1 MADKIPWG
9 WLMTM
14 AWRDG
19 RSGLKRLSLFM
30 GSIVLGIAGLVAI
43 QNFGLTL
50 EDTISGQSQE
60 LMGADYQVDTNKP
73 PSQTLLDSLQYLPG
87 TLAREVN
94 LATMISFPNREGTRL
109 VRLRG
114 IDTGYPFY
122 GQLKTNPAAAS
133 ENYIQWGGALLDP
146 TLMTQYNIKP
156 GDYVNLGNLS
166 LPVAGALEL
175 APGNSGAVTSVAPV
189 VWIPFELIQETGLIQ
204 PGSRVGYNFYFAVS
218 PETDLTAIHENWD
231 AFVNRNEADI
241 DIHTETGQRLGR
253 RFQNVGQFLKLVAFI
268 ALLLGCLGIASSV
281 NIYMKEKRQFIAI
294 LKCLGTSQRNSF
306 LIFLI
311 QIGSIGFIGG
321 VLGTIFGLLAQQAF
335 PLVVQDFLP
344 LEIAWSVHWDPVV
357 LGLFLGLAMALLFG
371 LLPLLNT
378 LLISPLAAL
387 RIGEE
392 PSRLSGKFVVVLV
405 LILFLVLWGVSA
417 GLLDSALGALVFL
430 LGLATTLGVLSVL
443 ALGIMWV
450 IRNFFPHSW
459 SFEWRQSLLNLFRPN
474 NQTLVLVLA
483 IGIGSFLISILYFTQ
498 DLLLAQANFEDQ
510 RSTANLILLDVQ
522 SEQQNA
528 VENTLRDNAF
538 PVIENIPI
546 VTMRLASIKERSVQ
560 DLRRDSVS
568 GINPWILSHEFRVTY
583 RDALIAS
590 ETLKEGQWVTQ
601 YSGELPIPISL
612 SDNVARDAQVTL
624 GDRLVF
630 NVQGVPMEV
639 VVANIREVDWGR
651 LQLNFSVI
659 FPTGVL
665 EQAPKFHV
673 LTTQVPNAE
682 SSAKLQQALVRA
694 YPNITVLDIRQLLDV
709 ATGILDKIGWVI
721 RFMALLSILTGFII
735 LIGAVRNSKFQRIR
749 ENVILRTLGAKGNQI
764 RKIAMNEYLLLG
776 ALGSSIGV
784 ILALIATYILA
795 QSLFETPFTPSWIP
809 FLVLIPLVCLVV
821 VALGIG
827 NSRAVL
833 KSPPLEVLRRDSV

>member
-1 MADKIPWG
+1 M
-9 WLMTM
+9 
-14 AWRDG
+14 
-19 RSGLKRLSLFM
+19 
-30 GSIVLGIAGLVAI
+30 
-43 QNFGLTL
+43 
-50 EDTISGQSQE
+50 
-60 LMGADYQVDTNKP
+60 
-73 PSQTLLDSLQYLPG
+73 
-87 TLAREVN
+87 
-94 LATMISFPNREGTRL
+94 
-109 VRLRG
+109 
-114 IDTGYPFY
+114 
-122 GQLKTNPAAAS
+122 
-133 ENYIQWGGALLDP
+133 
-146 TLMTQYNIKP
+146 
-156 GDYVNLGNLS
+156 
-166 LPVAGALEL
+166 
-175 APGNSGAVTSVAPV
+175 
-189 VWIPFELIQETGLIQ
+189 
-204 PGSRVGYNFYFAVS
+204 
-218 PETDLTAIHENWD
+218 TAIHENWD

-253 RFQNVGQFLKLVAFI
+253 RFPNVGQFLKLVAFI

-568 GINPWILSHEFRVTY
+568 GINP
-583 RDALIAS
+583 
-590 ETLKEGQWVTQ
+590 
-601 YSGELPIPISL
+601 
-612 SDNVARDAQVTL
+612 
-624 GDRLVF
+624 
-630 NVQGVPMEV
+630 
-639 VVANIREVDWGR
+639 
-651 LQLNFSVI
+651 
-659 FPTGVL
+659 
-665 EQAPKFHV
+665 
-673 LTTQVPNAE
+673 
-682 SSAKLQQALVRA
+682 
-694 YPNITVLDIRQLLDV
+694 
-709 ATGILDKIGWVI
+709 
-721 RFMALLSILTGFII
+721 
-735 LIGAVRNSKFQRIR
+735 
-749 ENVILRTLGAKGNQI
+749 
-764 RKIAMNEYLLLG
+764 
-776 ALGSSIGV
+776 
-784 ILALIATYILA
+784 
-795 QSLFETPFTPSWIP
+795 
-809 FLVLIPLVCLVV
+809 
-821 VALGIG
+821 
-827 NSRAVL
+827 
-833 KSPPLEVLRRDSV
+833 